1 MWVMLFGLAVAGL
14 VGNMAT
20 GTLRVSSAAAPWVW
34 VGAGVTVLLTMVAG
48 AAQFDWP
55 VGRRSPGAAAV
66 QVPPTTAVTVLGG
79 GRTGSW
85 MGAAGVVSAALMIV
99 SFPIAIAF
107 TPGTGARLPIYNAP
121 PDAPSLFDANPVA
134 VSIGLGCVGA
144 MILAYAVRV
153 GRGSPRGVLE
163 ISDLGVV
170 FRRGRYRLDVPWS
183 EVSSA
188 TVRGG
193 ILTKYLVAR
202 PHATSVLLTTAPTM
216 SIYHAR
222 SGFLRICDLT
232 AAGIPVHAV
241 RAALQRHLAPSP

>member
-1 MWVMLFGLAVAGL
+1 MLFGLAVAGL

-20 GTLRVSSAAAPWVW
+20 GTLRISSSAAPWVW

-66 QVPPTTAVTVLGG
+66 RVPPTAAVTVLGG

-85 MGAAGVVSAALMIV
+85 AGAAGVVFAALVIV
-99 SFPIAIAF
+99 SFPVAMAF
-107 TPGTGARLPIYNAP
+107 TPGPGAGLPIHQAP
-121 PDAPSLFDANPVA
+121 PGAPSLFDTSPWAF
-134 VSIGLGCVGA
+134 SIGFGCVCA

-163 ISDLGVV
+163 ISDSGVV
-170 FRRGRYRLDVPWS
+170 FHRGRYRLDVPWS
-183 EVSSA
+183 EVSGA

-202 PHATSVLLTTAPTM
+202 PHATSALLTTAPTM
-216 SIYHAR
+216 SIYHSR

-241 RAALQRHLAPSP
+241 RAALRRHLASSP